1 MPDPNESLL
10 ARHAASLLQEN
21 MDLLKSLE
29 GNHRSDSFNALILP
43 QSETVIEAMGHA
55 LAYSAA
61 MQANLPQPVLDIY
74 ECAVIR
80 RDSAW
85 YSEQGGL
92 SRLNQRLREDAAVS
106 SMVPQLPLYLSQLE
120 IEQFV
125 QAPIVSDAYWKSYLA
140 ELPVHTGS
148 AIAGVDIVQAM
159 L

>member
-1 MPDPNESLL
+1 MPDRNESLL
-10 ARHAASLLQEN
+10 ARHAASIFQEN
-21 MDLLKSLE
+21 MDLFKSLV
-29 GNHRSDSFNALILP
+29 GDHRSESFNALILP

-61 MQANLPQPVLDIY
+61 MQANLPQPILDVY

-92 SRLNQRLREDAAVS
+92 SRLHQRLREDAAVS
-106 SMVPQLPLYLSQLE
+106 SMVPRLPSYLSQLE

-125 QAPIVSDAYWKSYLA
+125 QAPIVSDADWKSYLA

-148 AIAGVDIVQAM
+148 AIPGIDIMQAM